1 MPLRSTMS
9 PRGASMRILR
19 KWLPRATDTACSPV
33 STCRY
38 QRRKKTIP
46 NSTNATPPS
55 TATRHA
61 SWGVIGRMRSS
72 ICLGTR
78 DRAQAARG
86 VGPAPA
92 AARVV
97 GQERQQHAAHQRV
110 HGQREQR
117 VEHDRHE
124 DLPQQQHGHGRVH
137 AEQELQQPEP
147 HRGHGGGRGA
157 DGHRREA
164 VRRVA
169 QLADAARAVAHAGEH
184 ERGDAER
191 LEERDV
197 HEQAQA
203 EAEQGAGDRPGQ
215 EARGGH
221 EQRRQVRGDAEH
233 RDLRD
238 GAELDDAAQQPDQR
252 EAGDGGGGDGHRM
265 GAWRSAWGLVS
276 TWTRSRR
283 RTSAAGVMWM
293 RRSSSPSPVSI
304 FFTVPIGM
312 AGGNGDTRRASV
324 VPAVTIRSPVRTFE
338 TSSTRSKIRSPALPS
353 AGVTLPGSRVS
364 EVMPAAA
371 KSLSVISVTTD
382 WPPVTASTRPTR
394 PAELITG
401 SPRLTPSSEPLLTV
415 TRWYQL
421 LGECTNTRASTG
433 AYSSMPPVVSCSFR
447 PACCRAS
454 ASCCWVAVSWRRSA
468 SACWW

>member
-1 MPLRSTMS
+1 MS
-9 PRGASMRILR
+9 PRGASMRTLR
-19 KWLPRATDTACSPV
+19 TRFSRAADTACSPV

-38 QRRKKTIP
+38 HRRKNTIP
-46 NSTNATPPS
+46 NSTKATPPS
-55 TATRHA
+55 PATRHA

-86 VGPAPA
+86 VGPPPAP
-92 AARVV
+92 ARVV
-97 GQERQQHAAHQRV
+97 GQERQHRAAHERV
-110 HGQREQR
+110 DRQREQR
-117 VEHDRHE
+117 VQHDRHE
-124 DLPQQQHGHGRVH
+124 DLPQQLGGDRRVH
-137 AEQELQQPEP
+137 AEQELQQREADLR
-147 HRGHGGGRGA
+147 HRRRGRADGHGG
-157 DGHRREA
+157 EP
-164 VRRVA
+164 VRRIA
-169 QLADAARAVAHAGEH
+169 QLAHAARAVADGGEH
-184 ERGDAER
+184 QRGHAE
-191 LEERDV
+191 LLGERDV
-197 HEQAQA
+197 HEQPQA
-203 EAEQGAGDRPGQ
+203 EAERGAGDRAGE
-215 EARGGH
+215 EARRGHQQRREVGGH
-221 EQRRQVRGDAEH
+221 AEH
-233 RDLRD
+233 RGLRD
-238 GAELDDAAQQPDQR
+238 RAELDDPAEQPDQR
-252 EAGDGGGGDGHRM
+252 QAGDRGGGDDHRTA
-265 GAWRSAWGLVS
+265 AWRLAWGLVS

-353 AGVTLPGSRVS
+353 AGVTEPGSRVS

-382 WPPVTASTRPTR
+382 SPPATSSTRPTS
-394 PAELITG
+394 PAALITG

-415 TRWYQL
+415 TRWYQV

-433 AYSSMPPVVSCSFR
+433 AYSSIPPVVSCSLS
-447 PACCRAS
+447 PACWRAS
-454 ASCCWVAVSWRRSA
+454 LSCCWAAASRSR
-468 SACWW
+468 